1 MVTEKSVT
9 VLIPSGAGAPGF
21 AGICRCL
28 RAEATWQIVAGDVN
42 EHAYGKALC
51 DHFLVVP
58 PSADESAYLECIL
71 SACITYS
78 VDVVLPITTRELD
91 VLARGRSRFDAMGIS
106 VVVSSAEAIEIANDK
121 GLSARKAQALGLPV
135 PEFEVCGDRESMEKA
150 AMALQLQHDWV
161 CFKPVRG
168 NGSRGFGIIAKAIA
182 SGTFLEH
189 KAGIEP
195 MTWLEWRERLPAVFP
210 IPMMVCGYLPGMEY
224 SVDML
229 CAGGKTLFCVPRTRD
244 KMIGG
249 ISVAG
254 KLDRNFG
261 LIAFCIQL
269 AQSLSLDGPIG
280 MQWKE
285 DAAGVPHLIEINPR
299 LQGTT
304 SALALA
310 GLNLPVMSVRQALGL
325 PLTATA
331 ADIAWGKRFVR
342 FWDEQLLD

>member
-1 MVTEKSVT
+1 MITDNSIT

-28 RAEATWQIVAGDVN
+28 REESSWRIVAGDVN
-42 EHAYGKALC
+42 AHAYGRQLC
-51 DHFLVVP
+51 DVFLVVP
-58 PSADESAYLECIL
+58 PSSDEGAYLEAVL
-71 SACITYS
+71 GACVAHA

-91 VLARGRSRFDAMGIS
+91 VLSRGRAQFEALGVTLIL
-106 VVVSSAEAIEIANDK
+106 SSAESIGIANDK
-121 GLSARKAQALGLPV
+121 GLSARQAQALGLPV
-135 PEFEVCGDRESMEKA
+135 PAFEVCGDWLSFERSVNS
-150 AMALQLQHDWV
+150 LQERGVGV

-168 NGSRGFGIIAKAIA
+168 NGSRGFGIVVESVE
-182 SGTFLEH
+182 SGAFLSR
-189 KAGIEP
+189 KAGVEP
-195 MTWLEWRERLPAVFP
+195 MTLDEWRERLPERFD
-210 IPMMVCGYLPGMEY
+210 IPMMVCGYMEGREY

-254 KLDRNFG
+254 SLDRNFG
-261 LIAFCIQL
+261 LIEFCIRL
-269 AQSLSLDGPIG
+269 AQALELDGPIG

-304 SALALA
+304 SVLMLA
-310 GLNLPVMSVRQALGL
+310 GLNMPVVAVRQALGL
-325 PLTATA
+325 PLEAST
-331 ADIAWGKRFVR
+331 ADIDWGKRFVR
-342 FWDEQLLD
+342 FWDERLLD

>member
-1 MVTEKSVT
+1 MVTENSIT

-28 RAEATWQIVAGDVN
+28 RQETSWKVIAGDTN
-42 EHAYGKALC
+42 EFAYGRSLC
-51 DHFLVVP
+51 DEFMVVP
-58 PSADESAYLECIL
+58 NTHREEEYLLCVLDICT
-71 SACITYS
+71 SHA

-91 VLARGRSRFDAMGIS
+91 ILAKNKGKFEEIGVA
-106 VVVSSAEAIEIANDK
+106 VVVSSAEAIDVANDK
-121 GLSARKAQALGLPV
+121 GKSALKARELGLPV
-135 PEFEVCGDRESMEKA
+135 PEFRIIHDLDTFIDAVTTLQES
-150 AMALQLQHDWV
+150 QDWV

-168 NGSRGFGIIAKAIA
+168 NGSRGFGIVVKEIE
-182 SGTFLEH
+182 SGAFLNK

-195 MTWLEWRERLPAVFP
+195 LTLSEWKLRLPQVFETP
-210 IPMMVCGYLPGMEY
+210 LMVCGYMWGREY

-229 CAGGKTLFCVPRTRD
+229 CSGGKSLFCVPRTRD

-261 LIAFCIQL
+261 LIAFCIRL
-269 AQSLSLDGPIG
+269 AQSLELDGPIG

-285 DAAGVPHLIEINPR
+285 DADGVPHLIEINPR

-310 GLNLPVMSVRQALGL
+310 GVNLPVQAVRLALGL
-325 PLTATA
+325 ELTAST
-331 ADIAWGKRFVR
+331 ADIVWGKQFVR
-342 FWDEQLLD
+342 FWDERLLD